1 MPVLGTKLH
10 LPMPRRQL
18 VTRARLTDR
27 LRVAPRSMPRL
38 VLVSAPAGFGKT
50 TLLTQWL
57 AGDTPRAAGD
67 SPRVAWLSLDDG
79 DADVGRFVGHL
90 VAAVRTTSPALGLDA
105 LAMLEHDDGTPPE
118 AVLASLVNDL
128 DTAAEA
134 TVVVL
139 DDLHRA
145 DDPAVT
151 AAVTF
156 LLGNLPPQVTLAIGT
171 RADPPLPIARLRA
184 RGELVEVRA
193 SDLRFTSGEA
203 ELFLNEVMGLA
214 LEPDHVTAL
223 ESRTEGWAAGLQL
236 AGLAAR
242 GRNAT
247 GDVADFVDAF
257 TGSHRFVLDY
267 LLDDVLHNQ
276 PPDVRAF
283 LLDTSVLHE
292 LTGPLCDAVTGRG
305 DSQALLEHLER
316 SNLFVVP
323 LDDHRQ
329 WFRYHHLFG
338 EALRAQVT
346 AGDPERARRVHRAA
360 AHWYADHGMV
370 ADAVP
375 HALSGGD
382 VEHAADL
389 VELVLPDLRR
399 GRHDRTLREWVR
411 ALPDDVLRRRP
422 TLATA
427 FAWTRLSEGD
437 LDGVE
442 AWLDAAELALGPV
455 VATGPRADEELRVLP
470 AWIEVYRASV
480 AQARGDVMG
489 TVDHARRALDR
500 AGPSDHLARGAASGF
515 LGLAAW
521 AAGDL
526 EPAVDT
532 FTTAV
537 HSLREAGHV
546 ADALGATVVLAG
558 MWLARGRPDEARRLY
573 ERALEA
579 ADRHPTS
586 VLTTTGDLHVGLA
599 DVLREQGDLDAAE
612 KHLQVAG
619 HLGDAA
625 SLLENRHRWY
635 TARSGLLRARGDL
648 DGAVAMLDLAEP
660 LYRPGYFPDV
670 QPIAAVRA
678 RVRIAQEEVADA
690 VGWAREH
697 GVTPLDAPTYLDEYE
712 QLTLARLLVARHDED
727 PEGTDT
733 ATELAHGILLA
744 AEAAHRGGSVVDA
757 LVVTALAHRALGDT
771 EAALSDLGRALGQGA
786 PHGYARL
793 FLDEGPPL
801 LELLHELVARPDL
814 PGSELAGPLLDL
826 AERNRHRAPG
836 PSGDARAVDDVLSER
851 ELDVLRLLA
860 TTLTGPE
867 IARRLF
873 ISVNTLRTHTRH
885 IFTKLDVNT
894 RPDAVRRATDLGLL
908 RP

>member
-145 DDPAVT
+145 DDAAVT

-292 LTGPLCDAVTGRG
+292 LTGPLCDAVT
-305 DSQALLEHLER
+305 
-316 SNLFVVP
+316 
-323 LDDHRQ
+323 
-329 WFRYHHLFG
+329 
-338 EALRAQVT
+338 
-346 AGDPERARRVHRAA
+346 AA
-360 AHWYADHGMV
+360 AT
-370 ADAVP
+370 
-375 HALSGGD
+375 
-382 VEHAADL
+382 
-389 VELVLPDLRR
+389 LRR
-399 GRHDRTLREWVR
+399 CSSTSSARTCSSSRSTTTANGSATTISSARPCGHRSPPGTRSGR
-411 ALPDDVLRRRP
+411 DVCIGPPPTGTPTTAWSPTPCPTPCPGATSSTRP
-422 TLATA
+422 T
-427 FAWTRLSEGD
+427 S
-437 LDGVE
+437 
-442 AWLDAAELALGPV
+442 
-455 VATGPRADEELRVLP
+455 
-470 AWIEVYRASV
+470 S
-480 AQARGDVMG
+480 
-489 TVDHARRALDR
+489 
-500 AGPSDHLARGAASGF
+500 SSCC
-515 LGLAAW
+515 
-521 AAGDL
+521 
-526 EPAVDT
+526 
-532 FTTAV
+532 
-537 HSLREAGHV
+537 
-546 ADALGATVVLAG
+546 
-558 MWLARGRPDEARRLY
+558 
-573 ERALEA
+573 
-579 ADRHPTS
+579 
-586 VLTTTGDLHVGLA
+586 
-599 DVLREQGDLDAAE
+599 
-612 KHLQVAG
+612 
-619 HLGDAA
+619 
-625 SLLENRHRWY
+625 
-635 TARSGLLRARGDL
+635 
-648 DGAVAMLDLAEP
+648 
-660 LYRPGYFPDV
+660 
-670 QPIAAVRA
+670 PI
-678 RVRIAQEEVADA
+678 
-690 VGWAREH
+690 
-697 GVTPLDAPTYLDEYE
+697 
-712 QLTLARLLVARHDED
+712 
-727 PEGTDT
+727 
-733 ATELAHGILLA
+733 
-744 AEAAHRGGSVVDA
+744 
-757 LVVTALAHRALGDT
+757 
-771 EAALSDLGRALGQGA
+771 
-786 PHGYARL
+786 
-793 FLDEGPPL
+793 
-801 LELLHELVARPDL
+801 
-814 PGSELAGPLLDL
+814 
-826 AERNRHRAPG
+826 
-836 PSGDARAVDDVLSER
+836 
-851 ELDVLRLLA
+851 
-860 TTLTGPE
+860 
-867 IARRLF
+867 
-873 ISVNTLRTHTRH
+873 
-885 IFTKLDVNT
+885 
-894 RPDAVRRATDLGLL
+894 
-908 RP
+908 